1 MTAALARLRVPLGF
15 LSGALAL
22 WLAQPT
28 PASFGWG
35 MAIAAIGEAIRL
47 WASGHIEKGREV
59 TRSGPYRFVPHPLY
73 LGSAVIGAGVMWAAQ
88 NLAVTILGT
97 LYLGV
102 TLLAAMRT
110 EERSLAEKFGA
121 EYTDYR
127 AGRGE
132 SGGEAVN
139 RPFSWARVTANREY
153 RAVLGLLAAAT
164 LLFLRSRQ

>member
-15 LSGALAL
+15 VAGALAL
-22 WLAQPT
+22 WLARPT
-28 PASFGWG
+28 PASFQWG
-35 MAIAAIGEAIRL
+35 MAVAAIGEVIRL

-102 TLLAAMRT
+102 TLVAAMRS
-110 EERSLAEKFGA
+110 EERTLTEKFGA

-127 AGRGE
+127 AGRAG
-132 SGGEAVN
+132 SGNGAVD
-139 RPFSWARVTANREY
+139 RRFSWARVTANREY
-153 RAVLGLLAAAT
+153 RAVLGLLAAAA
-164 LLFLRSRQ
+164 FLYWRSR